1 MRYDRHAF
9 SGLPMSRAKKPLIII
24 GIIVLIILLI
34 LIITPF
40 FINADQFRPQI
51 EAALSGKIG
60 RKVQL
65 GHISASLFSGSL
77 SADQI
82 SIGDDPKFSNQPFL
96 TAKSLSFG
104 IDVMPLIFHR
114 DLRVHS
120 LDFKEPHVQLLRTA
134 SGDWN
139 FATLAGTAP
148 AAPARHASSDSSGS
162 KLLTVSFVLA
172 ADPASSPALNSF
184 TVDKMKISDGTI
196 AFGRAGEATRLAYQD
211 VNLSAQN
218 ISQTAAFPFQFDAK
232 TPAGGKINLTGT
244 LGPIGNNDGSRIP
257 FTGTSKAEKVPAQDI
272 QNLLAVLGYALP
284 QGSNLKGGTIN
295 STLTLRGPLDR
306 FVAEG
311 PVQLSGVTLAGFS
324 LASKLAGAL
333 GQSGSQISKD
343 TLIKVAEGGLRY
355 GPQGVDANNL
365 NVEIAS
371 VGSVTGA
378 GTVSASNALNFKLLA
393 KLDGASPLARFTQLP
408 IFSKGGG
415 IPFRVQGTASN
426 PQIMADV
433 PGLSKTPLNQLKL
446 PQTGKLGGII
456 GGLLNK
462 KKKNPQ

>member
-1 MRYDRHAF
+1 M
-9 SGLPMSRAKKPLIII
+9 SGAKKPLIII
-24 GIIVLIILLI
+24 GSIVLVILLI
-34 LIITPF
+34 LVITPF
-40 FINADQFRPQI
+40 FIDADQFRPQI
-51 EAALSGKIG
+51 EAALSQKIG
-60 RKVQL
+60 RQVQL

-82 SIGDDPKFSNQPFL
+82 SIADDLKFSREPFL

-104 IDVMPLIFHR
+104 IDVIPLIFHR

-120 LDFKEPHVQLLRTA
+120 LNFNDPHVQLLRTA

-139 FATLAGTAP
+139 FATLAGTSP
-148 AAPARHASSDSSGS
+148 AAPPRHASSESSRG
-162 KLLTVSFVLA
+162 KLLTASLLFVA
-172 ADPASSPALNSF
+172 AAPASSPALNSF

-196 AFGRAGEATRLAYQD
+196 AFGRAGQATRLAYQN
-211 VNLSAQN
+211 VNLSAEN

-232 TPAGGKINLTGT
+232 TPTGGKINLTGN
-244 LGPIGNNDGSRIP
+244 LGPIGNNDGSHIP
-257 FTGTSKAEKVPAQDI
+257 FTGHSKAENVPAQDI

-284 QGSNLKGGTIN
+284 QGSNLKGGNIN
-295 STLTLRGPLDR
+295 STLTLRGPLER

-333 GQSGSQISKD
+333 GQTGTPVGND

-355 GPQGVDANNL
+355 GPQGVNANNL

-378 GTVSASNALNFKLLA
+378 GTVSASNALNFRLVA
-393 KLDGASPLARFTQLP
+393 KLDGASPLAKFTQLP
-408 IFSKGGG
+408 IFGKGGG

-433 PGLSKTPLNQLKL
+433 PGLSKTPLNQLKI
-446 PQTGKLGGII
+446 PQNGKLGGII
-456 GGLLNK
+456 GGLLS

>member
-1 MRYDRHAF
+1 
-9 SGLPMSRAKKPLIII
+9 MSSVKKPLIII
-24 GIIVLIILLI
+24 GVIVAVILLI

-77 SADQI
+77 SANQI

-104 IDVMPLIFHR
+104 IDVMALIFHR

-148 AAPARHASSDSSGS
+148 AAPARHASSDSSGG
-162 KLLTVSFVLA
+162 KLLPASLVLVTA
-172 ADPASSPALNSF
+172 EPASSPALNSF
-184 TVDKMKISDGTI
+184 IVDKMKISDGMI

-232 TPAGGKINLTGT
+232 TPTGGKINLTGT
-244 LGPIGNNDGSRIP
+244 LGPIGNNDGSHIP

-284 QGSNLKGGTIN
+284 SGSNLKGGTIN

-333 GQSGSQISKD
+333 GQSGSQVSKD

-462 KKKNPQ
+462 EKNPQ

>member
-1 MRYDRHAF
+1 MIRCAF
-9 SGLPMSRAKKPLIII
+9 CGLPMSRAKKPLIII
-24 GIIVLIILLI
+24 GIIIVVILLI

-40 FINADQFRPQI
+40 FIDADQFRPQI
-51 EAALSGKIG
+51 EAALSQKIG
-60 RKVQL
+60 RQVQL

-82 SIGDDPKFSNQPFL
+82 SIADDPKFSREPFL

-104 IDVMPLIFHR
+104 IDVIPLIFHR

-120 LDFKEPHVQLLRTA
+120 LNFNDPHVQLLRTA

-148 AAPARHASSDSSGS
+148 AAPARHARSDSSGGGF
-162 KLLTVSFVLA
+162 LAVSFVQSPSQSA
-172 ADPASSPALNSF
+172 NAPALNSF
-184 TVDKMKISDGTI
+184 IVDKMKISDGTI
-196 AFGRAGEATRLAYQD
+196 AFGRPGEATRLAYQD

-218 ISQTAAFPFQFDAK
+218 ISQMAAFPFQFDAK
-232 TPAGGKINLTGT
+232 TPTGGKIKLTGD
-244 LGPIGNNDGSRIP
+244 LGPIGNNDGSHIP

-333 GQSGSQISKD
+333 GQSGTPTGSD

-355 GPQGVDANNL
+355 GPQGVNANNL

-378 GTVSASNALNFKLLA
+378 GTVSASNALNFRLVA
-393 KLDGASPLARFTQLP
+393 KLDGASPLAKFTQLP

-415 IPFRVQGTASN
+415 LPFRVQGTASN

-433 PGLSKTPLNQLKL
+433 PGLSKTPLNQLKM

-462 KKKNPQ
+462 KKNPQ